1 MDVAVMH
8 SALVIG
14 TGLMGT
20 SVALALRARGV
31 TVYLRDVDSAAART
45 AASLGAGT
53 VQPPTE
59 TVDLAIVAVPPPL
72 VGKVLADA
80 QGRHL
85 ARHYTD
91 VASVKAETQHDVVD
105 LRCDTS
111 CYIGG
116 HPMAGASRS
125 GPLKA
130 RGDLFEG
137 RSWALTPTAD
147 TDTETLNMALEL
159 VTLCGAVPVL
169 MEAAVH
175 DRAVALV
182 SHAPHVVAS
191 LVAMRLESAE
201 EREVSLAGPGLRD
214 LTRIAEADAQL
225 WLDILG
231 GNAAAVAD
239 LLDELGA
246 DLSEM
251 VAGLRAMAATDEAKR
266 SSGTKT
272 VGTMLRRGMSGRSR
286 ISGKHGRQPERFES
300 VTVLIGDQQGELA
313 RLLTDADRADVN
325 IEDIRI
331 EHATGRQAGLVHV
344 SVAPGMTAPL
354 REALRTGG
362 WHER

>member
-53 VQPPTE
+53 VQSPTE
-59 TVDLAIVAVPPPL
+59 AVDLAIVAVPPPL
-72 VGKVLADA
+72 IGKVLADA
-80 QGRHL
+80 QGGHL

-91 VASVKAETQHDVVD
+91 VASVKAEPQHDVIA
-105 LRCDTS
+105 LKCDTS

-125 GPLKA
+125 GPLRA

-137 RSWALTPTAD
+137 RTWALTPTAD
-147 TDTETLNMALEL
+147 TDTETLNTALEL

-169 MEAAVH
+169 MEAAAH

-191 LVAMRLESAE
+191 LVAMRLDSAE

-214 LTRIAEADAQL
+214 LTRIAEADPQL

-231 GNAAAVAD
+231 GNAAVVAD
-239 LLDELGA
+239 VLDELGA

-266 SSGTKT
+266 SSGMKT
-272 VGTMLRRGMSGRSR
+272 VGTMLRRGMSGRGR
-286 ISGKHGRQPERFES
+286 ISGKHGTQPERFES
-300 VTVLIGDQQGELA
+300 VTVMIGDQQGELA

-354 REALRTGG
+354 REALRIGG